1 MFAERSS
8 EAAIIQ
14 RTIFFI
20 ALFHLQNT
28 HLDTTLPP
36 RFKKTFIYLYNPE
49 KRALKSLPRGA
60 RGREGVTWT
69 YYLYSKYMKRFF
81 ILALSAAIL
90 AISVPSNACTNLI
103 IGKKASAD
111 GSVICTYNCDGFGF
125 ASSLAY
131 HRPGKHE
138 PGEMIALRGFFPG
151 SETHYIPQ
159 APYTYAVVG
168 LMNEKQVS
176 IVETT
181 WGGRR
186 ELRNREGWLDYFT
199 LMDLA
204 LQRSASA
211 REAIAVMNNLVNEY
225 GYNETGESFAIC
237 DKDEAWIME
246 LIGKGEGRKGAVWVA
261 RRLPDDCI
269 TAYAN
274 SSRIQQF
281 PQAKKIDKKLGF
293 YVTPDG
299 ETMYSADCI
308 SFAREMGYFTGADK
322 DFSFREAYGPLD
334 FSAIRYCEARVWSF
348 FRHHYNTEVMDS
360 YLPFLNGDLS
370 QTDHLPLW
378 IKPDAPLTYRDVQN
392 DMRDHYEGTALD
404 MTADLSAGP
413 WASPY
418 RNQPVNFKSS
428 DGTDMFRERPIGCQ
442 QSGMTMVCRMRSWL
456 PDALGGITY
465 FNLDDA
471 TMVAYVP
478 VYCGINRIPDAFRAE
493 NNSVTEFSFDSAFW
507 MNNWVANM
515 VYPRWNA
522 MIGDLQDAQKEL
534 EDYYEADQAEVEQ
547 KAANMTAGELTDF
560 LTGKTFAYT
569 DKMMNRW
576 DKLAK
581 FLIVKHNDQI
591 MRPSKDGEIV
601 RGRHTSPAYSPVFI
615 DAVKAQT
622 GSRYVKPADK

>member
-1 MFAERSS
+1 
-8 EAAIIQ
+8 
-14 RTIFFI
+14 
-20 ALFHLQNT
+20 
-28 HLDTTLPP
+28 
-36 RFKKTFIYLYNPE
+36 
-49 KRALKSLPRGA
+49 
-60 RGREGVTWT
+60 
-69 YYLYSKYMKRFF
+69 MKRFF

-308 SFAREMGYFTGADK
+308 SFAREMGFFTGADK

-360 YLPFLNGDLS
+360 YLPFLNGNLS

-378 IKPDAPLTYRDVQN
+378 IKPDTPLTYRDVQN

-456 PDALGGITY
+456 PDVLGGITY

-515 VYPRWNA
+515 VYPRWSA